1 MQTTLV
7 GRDLWDVVERG
18 VYTTPKEGDL
28 KPKDTASEEA
38 QKDDQKN
45 RTVQKCAK
53 ARSIIL
59 RLCIPTI
66 QMDIL
71 LETTA

>member
-1 MQTTLV
+1 MK
-7 GRDLWDVVERG
+7 
-18 VYTTPKEGDL
+18 PKDTASEEAQEGEL
-28 KPKDTASEEA
+28 KPKDVASEEA

-45 RTVQKCAK
+45 RTVQKCAR

-66 QMDIL
+66 QIDIL
-71 LETTA
+71 LETTAQDMWNTLKRL